1 MIVVKLTHHTHL
13 TKTQPKVHV
22 GKCVINIVYLESVI
36 VKEEDGLTARES
48 FASKNKF
55 YLKKTKN
62 GIFMHILCFKACK
75 LNSRTQLLPS
85 NNEESKAFDRTRKL

>member
-1 MIVVKLTHHTHL
+1 MPSLFYFFFLNTIILESFKIISIFSLAYFSVPNLATMIVVKLTHHTHL

-55 YLKKTKN
+55 YLKKTSS
-62 GIFMHILCFKACK
+62 G
-75 LNSRTQLLPS
+75 
-85 NNEESKAFDRTRKL
+85 